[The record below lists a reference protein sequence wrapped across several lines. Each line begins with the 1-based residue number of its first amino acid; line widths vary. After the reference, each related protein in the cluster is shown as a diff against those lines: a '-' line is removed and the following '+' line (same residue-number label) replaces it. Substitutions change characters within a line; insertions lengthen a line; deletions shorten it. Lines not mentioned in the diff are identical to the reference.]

1 MADSEMII
9 EKAQEKAAN
18 FFSTKD
24 PSHDYWHTY
33 RVATWAVKLA
43 EDEKADVFICELA
56 AWLHDL
62 IDIKLNDSETEAL
75 TQVETWLK
83 EHVGNEE
90 QVRHV
95 IEIIKTMSYRNG
107 ENVAMRTLE
116 GKVVQDAD
124 RLDAIGAIGIA
135 RAFAFAG
142 HTGEPLHKPA
152 SPEKEKRS
160 TAIEHFYDKLLR
172 LKSLMNT
179 ETATNV
185 ANKRQKF
192 MISYLEQFYSEWEGK
207 L

>member
-1 MADSEMII
+1 MADSENII
-9 EKAQEKAAN
+9 ELAKEKAED
-18 FFSTKD
+18 FFSNTD

-33 RVATWAVKLA
+33 RVATWAIKIA
-43 EDEKADVFICELA
+43 EEEKADLFICELA
-56 AWLHDL
+56 AWLHD
-62 IDIKLNDSETEAL
+62 IVDTKLNDSKEEAVN
-75 TQVETWLK
+75 QIREWLQK
-83 EHVGNEE
+83 HVSNEEHV
-90 QVRHV
+90 HH
-95 IEIIKTMSYRNG
+95 IMEIICTMSYRNG
-107 ENVAMRTLE
+107 EQAEMTTLE

-142 HTGEPLHKPA
+142 VIGESLHKPA

-179 ETATNV
+179 DTAIRV

-207 L
+207 F